1 MSGGLSEFVVAGASG
16 PVLRSML
23 VDLDVRDR
31 PAETRLLLP
40 NAEAAELFAVLAA
53 VVDDDHVIESI
64 LIND

>member
-1 MSGGLSEFVVAGASG
+1 
-16 PVLRSML
+16 ML

>member
-1 MSGGLSEFVVAGASG
+1 
-16 PVLRSML
+16 ML

-31 PAETRLLLP
+31 PADTRLVLP
-40 NAEAAELFAVLAA
+40 NAEAAKLLAVLAA